1 MKSKPT
7 QWRIVGEGDRYFV
20 EYLEPDTTPTIT
32 NCWRSVL
39 SDEPSIGGKH
49 DPWQTRFWLRAWWL
63 MVRCRRRQRR
73 LDNEYRAFWKEV
85 ENIKANPWK

>member
-1 MKSKPT
+1 MEVDVT
-7 QWRIVGEGDRYFV
+7 HWRITRKGNRYRV
-20 EYLEPDTTPTIT
+20 EYLEPDTPTIT
-32 NCWRSVL
+32 NCWRPVL
-39 SDEPSIGGKH
+39 GDRLPNGCIE
-49 DPWQTRFWLRAWWL
+49 PWQTRFWPWAWWL